1 MTCELCILENKTN
14 IYIENDDFIIMDC
27 DSCFVPMIV
36 WKDHTMSIPK
46 SDINIM
52 ELRLT
57 ECAEMFYSDTPFF
70 IDKKQR
76 AVLEHLHWHAREVG
90 APLP

>member
-36 WKDHTMSIPK
+36 WKDHIMSLPEP
-46 SDINIM
+46 DINIM
-52 ELRLT
+52 ETFLI
-57 ECAEMFYSDTPFF
+57 ECAKQFYGDTPFF

-76 AVLEHLHWHAREVG
+76 KIHEHLHWHARKVEE
-90 APLP
+90 